1 MSNIDKLLNS
11 KNKNQRIFAS
21 AIMDL
26 KDSQG
31 FYSRLFR
38 DINLMEQD
46 TFSLFRK
53 DLLKQNFND
62 TLDVVF
68 WLEC

>member
-46 TFSLFRK
+46 SFSLFRK

-68 WLEC
+68 WLEY